1 LSELIKWFKKRRETK
16 AIEDIQRHL
25 DLVTSVVEDLEKA
38 VIAAIKNEEEEMQKC
53 IERLANREEEADSLR
68 RAIMGEISKGELL
81 PAAREDLMDLVKR
94 LDMVADWSR
103 DSARVLAA
111 LPMEHIPKSIKDEF
125 VEMIKSVKKCAVSLQ
140 VCMNKVMTKP
150 DEALKAAD
158 DVEREEEKVDEIHGK
173 ARKLLGK
180 TDLPKAGVAVLVN
193 QLFETME
200 MISDSCEDAC
210 DQIRVILVRK

>member
-1 LSELIKWFKKRRETK
+1 
-16 AIEDIQRHL
+16 
-25 DLVTSVVEDLEKA
+25 
-38 VIAAIKNEEEEMQKC
+38 
-53 IERLANREEEADSLR
+53 
-68 RAIMGEISKGELL
+68 
-81 PAAREDLMDLVKR
+81 
-94 LDMVADWSR
+94 MVADGGR

-111 LPMEHIPKSIKDEF
+111 IPMEYVPKPIKDEF
-125 VEMIKSVKKCAVSLQ
+125 VEMVRSVKKCALSLQ

-173 ARKLLGK
+173 ARRLLGK
-180 TDLPKAGVAVLVN
+180 ADLPKAGIAVLVN

-200 MISDSCEDAC
+200 MISDTCEDAC